1 MTYLYQ
7 SGSSRCRADG
17 RSIAELEADG
27 WEIASTP
34 SPWGSVWLR
43 KPIEEGSALF
53 PAAPAE
59 PPGRFFEAA
68 PASREV
74 MFSGDQRAGRSP
86 SSSEVTGG

>member
-1 MTYLYQ
+1 MAGGPGVTTT
-7 SGSSRCRADG
+7 A
-17 RSIAELEADG
+17 
-27 WEIASTP
+27 ASP
-34 SPWGSVWLR
+34 GSVWLR
-43 KPIEEGSALF
+43 KPIDSEGSALF

-86 SSSEVTGG
+86 SSSEVAHG